1 MHLVQEIG
9 SYAGFAAVVGLAVLS
24 ALYFSQAR
32 DVKRLRE
39 WAGRAPERAAEEEA
53 RVSAAAQA
61 QAQAQQRAAAGAAG
75 GGATVVRPPQPQ
87 PQASAAAAA
96 ANPPPSGVPAPPPPT
111 LPTSRPTPAGAGAS
125 AGAPSTPILA
135 GMRPREPWYRRIHWP
150 APRYIALIVVGILV
164 LGAGAAYG
172 VSQLSSNDN
181 GSPSAAVTHNGSSST
196 SKSSSSSS
204 KKAHRAAPLN
214 KGSITVAVLN
224 GTTVTG
230 LAATTASKIE
240 QAGFK
245 RGTTDNALTQGQ
257 QAESVVEYAKGNQRA
272 AQAVGKQLGISQ
284 YEPIDPE
291 TQRLAGDATVA
302 VIIGA
307 DLAGGGSSG

>member
-61 QAQAQQRAAAGAAG
+61 QAQAQQRAAAAVA

-87 PQASAAAAA
+87 PQGSAATA

-111 LPTSRPTPAGAGAS
+111 LPSARPTPAGAGA
-125 AGAPSTPILA
+125 PSTPILS
-135 GMRPREPWYRRIHWP
+135 GMRPKEPWYRRIHWP

-172 VSQLSSNDN
+172 VSQLTSDSGTSNGN
-181 GSPSAAVTHNGSSST
+181 SGQVVPQSNSQSGGG
-196 SKSSSSSS
+196 SKS
-204 KKAHRAAPLN
+204 KKSHKPAALDRG
-214 KGSITVAVLN
+214 KITVAVLN

-230 LAATTASKIE
+230 LAATTADKIE

-257 QAESVVEYAKGNQRA
+257 QAESVVEYAKGNSA
-272 AQAVGKQLGISQ
+272 AASQVARLLGIGQ
-284 YEPIDPE
+284 TEPIASE
-291 TQRLAGDATVA
+291 TQGRAGDATVT

-307 DLAGGGSSG
+307 DLAGGGSSSG